1 MDRERIK
8 AGVERARRALLPDVV
23 RIMYGSALDSTGEQ
37 SLFFRIILSDKASS
51 PQSLPET
58 TQRVRARILSEI
70 HAHEL
75 DLQTYFNFR
84 SQSEQAKLREPAW
97 EP

>member
-1 MDRERIK
+1 MHK
-8 AGVERARRALLPDVV
+8 AKRALSPDVI
-23 RIMYGSALDSTGEQ
+23 RIMYSFGLDWTGDQ
-37 SLFFRIILSDKASS
+37 SLYFRIILSDKASS
-51 PQSLPET
+51 PHRLPEI
-58 TQRVRARILSEI
+58 TQRVTARILSEI

-75 DLQTYFNFR
+75 GLQTYFNFR